1 MNEQIPTY
9 ISGLIEAANN
19 DIRKYGRQL
28 MIDFDEDSFFSLY
41 ILTID
46 ESGNVVD
53 KYEFAENY
61 FENELSEL
69 VNDAWANVRVEAN
82 QTDVKKSASYRNVR
96 KMNLDDLMQGALEC
110 HEEMVDMVFDYV
122 KDNGTDCTEYEMEE
136 FGISG
141 TLSDGE
147 HVTKILNFYDS
158 KEGCSYITA
167 ALNKS
172 VDFDGIRYEN
182 RDSEPYEINH
192 LIEIAAENTF
202 DFTSIHCLYIVAD
215 GTGAERLS
223 YYCFTNP
230 GCSFDDNNSEP
241 HHGEAIELTIN
252 ELAYIIVAIGKLNNN
267 KKDQK
272 QNETL
277 PH

>member
-9 ISGLIEAANN
+9 ISGLIGWANR
-19 DIRKYGRQL
+19 DIKKYGKQL
-28 MIDFDEDSFFSLY
+28 QINCQDDGFYSLD

-46 ESGNVVD
+46 KVGNVIET
-53 KYEFAENY
+53 YEFAENY
-61 FENELSEL
+61 FESELTEL
-69 VNDAWANVRVEAN
+69 VNDAWANVRCKAKREHDEDDTGETGHIA
-82 QTDVKKSASYRNVR
+82 R

-136 FGISG
+136 FGISS

-192 LIEIAAENTF
+192 LIEIASENTF

-252 ELAYIIVAIGKLNNN
+252 ELAYIIVAIGKLN
-267 KKDQK
+267 
-272 QNETL
+272 
-277 PH
+277 